1 MDNLRARF
9 SVSDTISV
17 IVILGTLSAF
27 ALPGFANV
35 ERESR
40 QAALDDLT
48 LAMRNSAALVH
59 AVWVA
64 TGANSATVMLEGK
77 SIKVNADGYPEDE
90 MALRGALQTDPVGN
104 GYVLS
109 GNGFA
114 PAAVTHPGACTVS
127 YDPAVSP
134 PLISS
139 PELLDCE

>member
-1 MDNLRARF
+1 MDKLRAHFALR
-9 SVSDTISV
+9 DTISV
-17 IVILGTLSAF
+17 IVILGILSAF

-40 QAALDDLT
+40 KAALDDLT

-64 TGANSATVMLEGK
+64 TGATSATVMLEGK
-77 SIKVNADGYPEDE
+77 AVKVNANGYPENE
-90 MALRGALQTDPVGN
+90 TALRGALQIDPVGN

-114 PAAVTHPGACTVS
+114 PAAVAHPSACTVS

-139 PELLDCE
+139 FEVLDCE

>member
-1 MDNLRARF
+1 MDKLRAHFALR
-9 SVSDTISV
+9 DTISV
-17 IVILGTLSAF
+17 IVILGILSAF

-40 QAALDDLT
+40 KAALDDLT

-64 TGANSATVMLEGK
+64 TGATSATVMLEGK
-77 SIKVNADGYPEDE
+77 AVKVNANGYPENE
-90 MALRGALQTDPVGN
+90 TALRGALQTDPVGN

-114 PAAVTHPGACTVS
+114 PAEVAHAGACTVS

-139 PELLDCE
+139 PDVLDCE

>member
-1 MDNLRARF
+1 MDKLRAYSALR
-9 SVSDTISV
+9 DTISV
-17 IVILGTLSAF
+17 IVILGILSAF

-40 QAALDDLT
+40 KAALDDLT

-77 SIKVNADGYPEDE
+77 SIKVNADGYPENE
-90 MALRGALQTDPVGN
+90 TALRGALQTDPVGN

-114 PAAVTHPGACTVS
+114 PAEIAHPGACTVS
-127 YDPAVSP
+127 YDPTVSP

-139 PELLDCE
+139 PDVLDCE

>member
-1 MDNLRARF
+1 MDKLRAYSALR
-9 SVSDTISV
+9 DTISV
-17 IVILGTLSAF
+17 IVILGILSAF

-40 QAALDDLT
+40 KAALDDLT

-77 SIKVNADGYPEDE
+77 SIKVNADGYPENE
-90 MALRGALQTDPVGN
+90 TALRGALQTDPVGN

-114 PAAVTHPGACTVS
+114 PDEIAHPGACTVS
-127 YDPAVSP
+127 YDPTVSP

-139 PELLDCE
+139 PDVLDCE